1 MKYTSQTRSLIA
13 QTSRNPQQNQE
24 NRWTYSKKILKI
36 KDRNMKRYLRNKNS
50 KRCTLENVDLTNR
63 KYRIMKKQERGK
75 YSERIRAETK
85 NKFKPKMIRKI
96 IWETNFENTD
106 KGLKT
111 NGQEG
116 STKQKNKDVY
126 STKIWKEKT
135 GRVKVGDAKIS
146 GIHMM
151 YSAKKYS
158 KCTEKCLIV
167 FNI

>member
-1 MKYTSQTRSLIA
+1 MKYTSQTRFLIA

-106 KGLKT
+106 KGLK
-111 NGQEG
+111 
-116 STKQKNKDVY
+116 NKW
-126 STKIWKEKT
+126 TR
-135 GRVKVGDAKIS
+135 G
-146 GIHMM
+146 
-151 YSAKKYS
+151 
-158 KCTEKCLIV
+158 
-167 FNI
+167 FN

>member
-1 MKYTSQTRSLIA
+1 MKYTSQTRFLIA

-85 NKFKPKMIRKI
+85 NKFKPNMMRRKI
-96 IWETNFENTD
+96 IWETNLENTD
-106 KGLKT
+106 KGLK
-111 NGQEG
+111 
-116 STKQKNKDVY
+116 NKW
-126 STKIWKEKT
+126 TR
-135 GRVKVGDAKIS
+135 G
-146 GIHMM
+146 
-151 YSAKKYS
+151 
-158 KCTEKCLIV
+158 
-167 FNI
+167 FN